1 MLAFGRE
8 VSNTFISIRLVTVPA
23 ATPHVAGLSHV
34 VLCVS
39 VFCGDGKVGT
49 GGSGQQGREMLSL
62 QAPPPRPRPSSVP
75 MRPLHSSGE
84 HNESRFEQPVV
95 RDRRRRA
102 HSRSV
107 SRHRHRRARS
117 PRRKRRTRTPA
128 QSRQAGPLE
137 PNPGS
142 DGSATTASFTSPTLH
157 ATAQARAYV
166 RSARMVSSAM
176 QWPAAPFPPHPQ
188 PQQFTRPSD
197 AQPEQRPP
205 MQGSQAPQPDTDT
218 TSAQNGR
225 PSAGVEAGRK
235 RPIFFSATTSS
246 NCEQSSV
253 GTGCKVI

>member
-1 MLAFGRE
+1 MSSYVFQ
-8 VSNTFISIRLVTVPA
+8 F
-23 ATPHVAGLSHV
+23 
-34 VLCVS
+34 
-39 VFCGDGKVGT
+39 FCGDGKVGT

-166 RSARMVSSAM
+166 RSARMVSSAYAM
-176 QWPAAPFPPHPQ
+176 ASCAFSTASTAAAVYKAIGCS
-188 PQQFTRPSD
+188 TGT
-197 AQPEQRPP
+197 A
-205 MQGSQAPQPDTDT
+205 T
-218 TSAQNGR
+218 TNAGQ
-225 PSAGVEAGRK
+225 PSAPA
-235 RPIFFSATTSS
+235 
-246 NCEQSSV
+246 
-253 GTGCKVI
+253 